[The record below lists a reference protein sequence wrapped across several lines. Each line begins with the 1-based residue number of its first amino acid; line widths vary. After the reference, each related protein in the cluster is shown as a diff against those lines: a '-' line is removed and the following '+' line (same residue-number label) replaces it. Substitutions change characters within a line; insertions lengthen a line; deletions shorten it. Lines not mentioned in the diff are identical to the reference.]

1 MDTIIALSPLLLMFL
16 LMWLF
21 IIRPAQK
28 RQKATA
34 NMQSEL
40 RRGDRIVTI
49 GGLHGTVDAVDDT
62 TIYITVADGT
72 RMQFE
77 RQAIARVVDTAKTT
91 V

>member
-1 MDTIIALSPLLLMFL
+1 METLVALSPLLLMFV
-16 LMWLF
+16 LMWFF

-49 GGLHGTVDAVDDT
+49 GGLHGLVDAVDDT

-77 RQAIARVVDTAKTT
+77 RQAIARVVDQAKTT
-91 V
+91 I